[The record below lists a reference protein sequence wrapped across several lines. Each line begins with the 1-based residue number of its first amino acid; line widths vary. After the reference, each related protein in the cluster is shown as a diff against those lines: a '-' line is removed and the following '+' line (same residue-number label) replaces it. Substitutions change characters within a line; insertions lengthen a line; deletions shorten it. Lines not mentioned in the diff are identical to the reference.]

1 MSGIVRKK
9 NCIDKIKLNHKSG
22 NRKKSDSF
30 IVLQQIYEWTKQGN
44 LTLYEFCELLN
55 YARESIS
62 RNGKNPYNGNDD
74 PEIVM
79 G

>member
-9 NCIDKIKLNHKSG
+9 NCIDKIRQNHII
-22 NRKKSDSF
+22 NRTDSQ
-30 IVLQQIYEWTKQGN
+30 IILQMIYEWTKNGE
-44 LTLYEFCELLN
+44 LRIDEFKELLN
-55 YARESIS
+55 YARESIT
-62 RNGKNPYNGNDD
+62 RNGKNPYKGNDD